1 MKYLEKYAFQLIPD
15 IPKLVG
21 LSRPITDE
29 VIATYFGLDNMDR
42 ENIMHLH
49 KKEYLFSPINLEN

>member
-29 VIATYFGLDNMDR
+29 TIASYFALDSTDK
-42 ENIMHLH
+42 ENIQKLH
-49 KKEYLFSPINLEN
+49 KKEYIFTY